1 MKNTKNIANFL
12 IELAGAKTAPRTGW
26 QRIGIKSPESL
37 ADHAALSGQIAYVL
51 AAMEGANPDRAA
63 ALAIFCDVAQLRAGD
78 QNWVNRIYSDY
89 ENEKEKAQ
97 NDQLDGLPVA
107 GRMKDIFNEIKECK
121 TKEAIIAKDA
131 DFLDMAIQAKY
142 YIANGNKKAGLWIES
157 IKNVFRTDSAKEI
170 FESLKSANIEDW
182 WMDLEPIKK
191 KFE

>member
-37 ADHAALSGQIAYVL
+37 ADHAALSGQIAYVF
-51 AAMEGANPDRAA
+51 GGNGRAPIRIA
-63 ALAIFCDVAQLRAGD
+63 PPRWRYFVDVAQLRAGD

-131 DFLDMAIQAKY
+131 DFFGIWRSKRSIILPMAT
-142 YIANGNKKAGLWIES
+142 KKRGYGL
-157 IKNVFRTDSAKEI
+157 KA
-170 FESLKSANIEDW
+170 LK
-182 WMDLEPIKK
+182 MFLGPTRQR
-191 KFE
+191 KFLNR

>member
-51 AAMEGANPDRAA
+51 SAMEGANPDRAA

>member
-1 MKNTKNIANFL
+1 MENIKKIVNLL

-37 ADHAALSGQIAYVL
+37 ADHAALSGQIAYIL
-51 AAMEGANPDRAA
+51 AAMEGANSDHAA
-63 ALAIFCDVAQLRAGD
+63 ALAMLCDTAQLRAGD

-89 ENEKEKAQ
+89 ENEKERAQ

-107 GRMKDIFNEIKECK
+107 GRVKNIFDEIKECK
-121 TKEAIIAKDA
+121 TKEAIVAKDA
-131 DFLDMAIQAKY
+131 DFLDMVIQAKY

-157 IKNVFRTDSAKEI
+157 VKNVFRTDSAKEI
-170 FESLKSANIEDW
+170 FESLKNADIEDW
-182 WMDLEPIKK
+182 WMDLGPIKK